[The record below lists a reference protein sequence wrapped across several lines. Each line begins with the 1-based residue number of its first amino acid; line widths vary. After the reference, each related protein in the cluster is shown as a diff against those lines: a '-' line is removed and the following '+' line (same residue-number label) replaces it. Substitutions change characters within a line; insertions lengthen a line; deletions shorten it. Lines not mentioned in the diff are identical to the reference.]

1 MQKNSEKYISF
12 SKEIIVDSFI
22 NKKQEI
28 VYVKRELRFIDSFQ
42 FMNFSLKELSNNL
55 EKDDFN
61 NLNLFFRDVEKREL
75 LKREFFLMIG
85 LIILKN

>member
-1 MQKNSEKYISF
+1 M
-12 SKEIIVDSFI
+12 DSFI